1 LSNIFALWI
10 SLEDQVDGLEPA
22 AMDVDELLVAMDL
35 DGPPL
40 DQGERE
46 QTVAELGLPGLQ
58 ANQDADAAVREVLF
72 RGIGNLC
79 FIPGDK

>member
-1 LSNIFALWI
+1 
-10 SLEDQVDGLEPA
+10 
-22 AMDVDELLVAMDL
+22 MDVDELPVAMDH

-46 QTVAELGLPGLQ
+46 PTVAELGLPGAQ

-72 RGIGNLC
+72 RGVENLW